1 MIIITGTPS
10 PRTEYIFRFVLES
23 VLGYSVRFN
32 QEPTTGEAI
41 LAYTEAPLQTQ
52 SIHIVPHGLLAQ
64 QDVGPQ
70 DVTMANWEELSV
82 FFETGGQIPFDLFA
96 AAFYLVTRYEEY
108 LPHNKDEYGRY
119 SHKESLASQQGFL
132 TQPLVDQWALKLKE
146 KISHQFPHEAPAFRK
161 FSFTPTYDIDHAWL
175 FRHKGWMRTLAQFG
189 RDLLGGDHERNRL
202 RLRVLQGKEKD
213 PYDVYEWLDAMH
225 LRYGLKPYYFF
236 PLAIK
241 VKGYDKNISPFKP
254 ALKELLAYH
263 ATGYKT
269 GIHPSW
275 QSGESLSVFN
285 EELTIFEAITGSMP
299 VYSRFH
305 YIRFNL
311 PEGYRKL
318 VDAGI
323 REDHSMGYGTANGFR
338 ASTSHAFLWFD
349 LSSEAVTP
357 LKVFP
362 YCWMDANSYYE
373 QQLSPAQ
380 AYDELRHYHEVV
392 KKVCGNME
400 IISHNNFLST
410 EKGFAGWKEV
420 YEIFLD
426 QELYWEI

>member
-1 MIIITGTPS
+1 MIIITGKSS
-10 PRTEYIFRFVLES
+10 PRIEYIFRFVLES
-23 VLGYSVRFN
+23 VLGYNIRFN
-32 QEPTTGEAI
+32 EEPASGEAV
-41 LAYTEAPLQTQ
+41 LVYMDTPPQTQ
-52 SIHIVPHGLLAQ
+52 SIHIVPHGLLTQ
-64 QDVGPQ
+64 NDITSQEI
-70 DVTMANWEELSV
+70 TMTNWEDLPV
-82 FFETGGQIPFDLFA
+82 FFDTDGQIPFDLFA

-119 SHKESLASQQGFL
+119 AHKESLACRQGFL
-132 TQPLVDQWALKLKE
+132 TQPLVDQWAMKLKD
-146 KISHQFPHEAPAFRK
+146 KISRQFPQEIPEFRK

-175 FRHKGWMRTLAQFG
+175 FRHRGLMRTVAHFG
-189 RDLLGGDHERNRL
+189 RDFLGGEHERNRL
-202 RLRVLQGKEKD
+202 RLRVLRGKEKD
-213 PYDVYEWLDAMH
+213 PYDIYEWLDALH
-225 LRYGLKPYYFF
+225 LRYGLKPIYFF

-241 VKGYDKNISPFKP
+241 VKGYDRNISPFKP
-254 ALKELLAYH
+254 ALKHLLVYH

-275 QSGESLSVFN
+275 QSGDSISVFN
-285 EELTIFEAITGSMP
+285 EELTLFEAITGSAP

-323 REDHSMGYGTANGFR
+323 SEDHSMGYGTANGFR
-338 ASTSHAFLWFD
+338 ASTSHAFIWYN
-349 LSSEAVTP
+349 LSRDTVTN
-357 LKVFP
+357 LKVYP

-373 QQLSPAQ
+373 QKFTPAQ
-380 AYDELRHYHEVV
+380 AYDELGHYYDVV

-400 IISHNNFLST
+400 IISHNNFVST
-410 EKGFAGWKEV
+410 GKGFAGWKEV

-426 QELYWEI
+426 QVVYWEL